1 LPGGRPAKR
10 SARNRPPSAV
20 PLKGYGLPA
29 EKTLRGGPVVGGT
42 TLSRRRPVRGSP
54 LSSSS
59 SGPSRSQPRP
69 RSQVQL
75 ARQRADA
82 CANDRRICVSRLR
95 GRSRGGGLLDDPQVS
110 ATPARSFR
118 HFLCQTP
125 SSFTGTPPVRLV
137 AAHLSRL
144 ATPSPRGCRHDR
156 PSSATRRAHLRPSLD
171 LILVV
176 KMPESVAVAHP
187 DVHPDVCGSVTTSW
201 PWSNDAVVEE
211 APHVHS
217 CCAPA
222 EPTQPATATSAATAT
237 AILAFMLSPPHSLRA
252 SVRRVPPEI
261 SHRDY
266 TV

>member
-1 LPGGRPAKR
+1 MPGGRPAKR

-144 ATPSPRGCRHDR
+144 ATPSPARMPPRSSIECHSTCPSPTVLGPDPCRQNAGVSGSRSPGRAPRRLRFCHDE
-156 PSSATRRAHLRPSLD
+156 L
-171 LILVV
+171 
-176 KMPESVAVAHP
+176 
-187 DVHPDVCGSVTTSW
+187 
-201 PWSNDAVVEE
+201 AVVE
-211 APHVHS
+211 
-217 CCAPA
+217 
-222 EPTQPATATSAATAT
+222 
-237 AILAFMLSPPHSLRA
+237 
-252 SVRRVPPEI
+252 
-261 SHRDY
+261 
-266 TV
+266 